1 MKEAEV
7 GRFAWVLHM
16 GPCNHKVLKGGGK
29 KVEEEGGEVRM
40 EARGWSGRK
49 GSGDQGMWVTCRS

>member
-1 MKEAEV
+1 MKDTEV
-7 GRFAWVLHM
+7 GRFAWVLQL

-40 EARGWSGRK
+40 EARRWSGRK
-49 GSGDQGMWVTCRS
+49 GSGDQGTQAPCRS